1 MSSIIRSVLNNVY
14 QQSPIS
20 LYVNRSWLFVSH
32 LPLRRWCRDSTAG
45 SCKSLY
51 LSATTK
57 MATPT
62 IHFSKKSSEGSRNKS
77 MSGHSESYLFC
88 IPVQWLCTYKILDA
102 SIQVLSLKS
111 GHHEMV
117 QKLPPSMQI
126 HERRLMIQYP
136 IQCRIELYA
145 LERFDE
151 GYRSAD

>member
-1 MSSIIRSVLNNVY
+1 MSSLTRSQCIELCISTVTHKSLCQSVLVVCIPFTYAEFIRQRFN
-14 QQSPIS
+14 SS
-20 LYVNRSWLFVSH
+20 DRASH
-32 LPLRRWCRDSTAG
+32 
-45 SCKSLY
+45 

-88 IPVQWLCTYKILDA
+88 IPVQRLCTYKILDA

-126 HERRLMIQYP
+126 HERRLIQYP
-136 IQCRIELYA
+136 IQ
-145 LERFDE
+145 
-151 GYRSAD
+151 